1 MFAAQ
6 TSVVWALWVPSRHS
20 LNNILFPSSL
30 QKLGRIGCNHSL
42 HKSTLRSSKRSL
54 MAEYLLELKMYGRIL
69 SEKKRKV
76 SQRKFR
82 CSPQVCLRSSSPWL
96 PPPFQSLSKGRIIS
110 KRLEWW
116 LLHSPSKPGRTTE
129 KSLGDPSEK
138 GRVDHAYQWIP
149 SSSGYQLLVCN
160 LPL

>member
-1 MFAAQ
+1 MGGY
-6 TSVVWALWVPSRHS
+6 
-20 LNNILFPSSL
+20 FP
-30 QKLGRIGCNHSL
+30 
-42 HKSTLRSSKRSL
+42 
-54 MAEYLLELKMYGRIL
+54 
-69 SEKKRKV
+69 EKKRKV

-138 GRVDHAYQWIP
+138 VTMRT
-149 SSSGYQLLVCN
+149 SGYHRAVDTSYWSVIFLCSSYGDIAWWCQSKKGAIWQQLL
-160 LPL
+160 LPRCWGRTLSASAEIRLQPIWQGRYTFNRMCIYI

>member
-42 HKSTLRSSKRSL
+42 HESTLRSSKRSL

-69 SEKKRKV
+69 SWKKERFHNKNSDAV
-76 SQRKFR
+76 HK
-82 CSPQVCLRSSSPWL
+82 CVCVAPHCGFLLFFSLLLNAELYLRDL
-96 PPPFQSLSKGRIIS
+96 NGGHYTLY
-110 KRLEWW
+110 
-116 LLHSPSKPGRTTE
+116 KPGRITE

-138 GRVDHAYQWIP
+138 GRVEHEYQWIP
-149 SSSGYQLLVCN
+149 LTSGYQSLGCN